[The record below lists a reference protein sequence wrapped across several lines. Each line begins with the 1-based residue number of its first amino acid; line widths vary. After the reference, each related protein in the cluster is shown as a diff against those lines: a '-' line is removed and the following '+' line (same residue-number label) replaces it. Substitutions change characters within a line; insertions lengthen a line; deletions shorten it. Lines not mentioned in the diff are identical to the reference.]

1 MKSIDPGV
9 TGRALNTG
17 PNRDYPTEDE
27 IRRLA
32 TELGI
37 DLAEIFRPARAYP
50 LFGLKH
56 TQVAEKVQAGEIEP
70 PIPLTETGHAV
81 GWTGYQMVI
90 HHWKRLQRAAKRKQ
104 ATIAA

>member
-1 MKSIDPGV
+1 MSSKS
-9 TGRALNTG
+9 NHH
-17 PNRDYPTEDE
+17 PTEDE
-27 IRRLA
+27 IKQLA

-56 TQVAEKVQAGEIEP
+56 TQVAEKVQAGEIDR

-81 GWTGYQMVI
+81 GWTGRQMLI
-90 HHWKRLQRAAKRKQ
+90 HHWRRLAVAKKKQ
-104 ATIAA
+104 VIAA

>member
-1 MKSIDPGV
+1 MKSNDPGA

-17 PNRDYPTEDE
+17 HNRDHPTEDE
-27 IRRLA
+27 VRQLA

-50 LFGLKH
+50 RFELGH
-56 TQVAEKVQAGEIEP
+56 SQVAEKVAAGEIEP

-81 GWTGYQMVI
+81 GWTGRQG
-90 HHWKRLQRAAKRKQ
+90 WRFTLAATSIGCREEEDKV
-104 ATIAA
+104 AA

>member
-1 MKSIDPGV
+1 MSSKS
-9 TGRALNTG
+9 NHH
-17 PNRDYPTEDE
+17 PTEDE
-27 IRRLA
+27 IKQLA

-56 TQVAEKVQAGEIEP
+56 TQVAEKVQAGEIDR

-81 GWTGYQMVI
+81 GWTGRQMVI
-90 HHWKRLQRAAKRKQ
+90 HHWRRLAVTKKKQ
-104 ATIAA
+104 VIAA